1 MLPQVSEHQM
11 KEKARKD
18 PTHRPA
24 PTPRASQ
31 GPQRC
36 RHPGFRLCPPE
47 LWQKTVLFPEETM
60 LVAQSCPILFDRMD
74 CSPPG
79 SSVHGHSPGK
89 STGVGCHLPS
99 PIIYDCKYGYMTFGA
114 SHLCVCTLV
123 NSFSLS
129 LGRPSTLRP

>member
-89 STGVGCHLPS
+89 NTG
-99 PIIYDCKYGYMTFGA
+99 K
-114 SHLCVCTLV
+114 
-123 NSFSLS
+123 SLIEIQQNNPCRTPHVA
-129 LGRPSTLRP
+129 LGMLKIFNRQ